1 MSKYVNAGEALKV
14 VKSGSR
20 VTVSHATGEPQALTE
35 ALYARK
41 DDLTNVEIVHMVCMG
56 KGKYCQPEAQM
67 SFRHN
72 SLFAGGPARSALAEG
87 RADFVP
93 VHFSE
98 IPSLFLENYLP
109 VDVALVQATPP
120 DKSGYM
126 SLGVSVDYTMA
137 TVKSA
142 KTVIV
147 QVNRNMPRT
156 HGDSFI
162 HVSEA
167 DFIVEYDEPL
177 LELPRATLNEQ
188 DYAIGKNCA
197 SLVPDGATLQLGIG
211 ALPDAVLFSLKGKN
225 DLGIHSEMISDGVME
240 LVRAGV
246 INGVKK
252 TLHKGKIVATFVM
265 GSREMYEFIDDN
277 PQMYMAPVD
286 YVNDPFIIAQNDT
299 MISINS
305 CVQVDLTGQ
314 VCAESIGLKQISAT
328 GGQADFIRGANRSRG
343 GKSMIA
349 MPSVTR
355 DLKTSKIVPML
366 DPGATVTTPR
376 TDVRYIVTE
385 YGVASLFGKT
395 LRERAR
401 ALIGIAHPQFRDGL
415 KSEFES
421 RFHEKF

>member
-1 MSKYVNAGEALKV
+1 MSRYVNAEEALKV
-14 VKSGSR
+14 VKNGDR

-35 ALYARK
+35 ALWARK
-41 DDLTNVEIVHMVCMG
+41 DELANVEIVHMVCMG
-56 KGKYCQPEAQM
+56 KGKYCLPEAGD

-72 SLFAGGPARSALAEG
+72 SLFIGGPARKAFAEG

-93 VHFSE
+93 VHFSD

-109 VDVALVQATPP
+109 VDVALVQACPP
-120 DKSGYM
+120 DKNGYM
-126 SLGVSVDYTMA
+126 SLGVSVDYTLA
-137 TVKSA
+137 TVKCA

-147 QVNRNMPRT
+147 QVNSRMPRT

-167 DFIVEYDEPL
+167 DLIVECDEPL
-177 LELPRATLNEQ
+177 LELPRATLTEQ

-211 ALPDAVLFSLKGKN
+211 ALPDAVLFSLKDKN

-246 INGVKK
+246 VNGVRK

-277 PQMYMAPVD
+277 PMMYMAGVD
-286 YVNDPFIIAQNDT
+286 YVNDPFIIAQNAN

-305 CVQVDLTGQ
+305 CVQVDLAGQ

-343 GKSMIA
+343 GKSIIA

-376 TDVRYIVTE
+376 TDVKYIVTE
-385 YGVASLFGKT
+385 FGVASLFGKT

-401 ALIGIAHPQFRDGL
+401 ALIGIAHPDFRDGL
-415 KSEFES
+415 IAEFES

>member
-1 MSKYVNAGEALKV
+1 MSKYVDPNEALKV
-14 VKSGSR
+14 VKNGDR

-35 ALYARK
+35 ALWARK
-41 DDLTNVEIVHMVCMG
+41 DELKNVEIVHMVCMG
-56 KGKYCQPEAQM
+56 KGKYCLPEAET

-72 SLFAGGPARSALAEG
+72 SLFIGGPARKAFAEG

-93 VHFSE
+93 VHFSD
-98 IPSLFLENYLP
+98 IPSLFLEKYLP
-109 VDVALVQATPP
+109 VDVALVQACPP
-120 DKSGYM
+120 DKNGYM

-137 TVKSA
+137 TVRSA

-167 DFIVEYDEPL
+167 DFIVEFDEPL
-177 LELPRATLNEQ
+177 LELPRATLTGQ
-188 DYAIGKNCA
+188 DYAIGKHCA

-211 ALPDAVLFSLKGKN
+211 ALPDAVLFSLKSKN

-246 INGVKK
+246 INGMKK

-265 GSREMYEFIDDN
+265 GSREMYEFANEN
-277 PQMYMAPVD
+277 PMMHMAPVD
-286 YVNDPFIIAQNDT
+286 YVNDPFVIAQNDN

-305 CVQVDLTGQ
+305 CVQVDLAGQ

-343 GKSMIA
+343 GKSIIA
-349 MPSVTR
+349 LPSVTK
-355 DLKTSKIVPML
+355 DKTSKIVPML

-401 ALIGIAHPQFRDGL
+401 ALIGIAHPDFRDGL
-415 KSEFES
+415 IAEFES
-421 RFHEKF
+421 RFHERFD